1 MLVRF
6 LSLLIFALSF
16 SVTQAQQQASGSK
29 PKLVVGLV
37 VDQMRWDFLYRY
49 SDRYKADGGFRRLLT
64 QGFSNENTFIPYA
77 PTVTA
82 CGHSSIYTGSVPAI
96 NGITGNAWYDKKAGK
111 VMYCTEDSTVKTVGS
126 TTAAGQMSPRNMYST
141 TIGDELRLFTNFR
154 SKVIG
159 IAIKDRGAILPAG
172 HAANGAYWYD
182 SRTGDWITS
191 TYYRNDLPTWVQTF
205 NKQKIVDKYYGE
217 GWKTLYPI
225 ESYKSSTAQGQQF
238 EGKPFGDKSIGFPY
252 DHKELIGKNYGS
264 IAVTPHGNTMTL
276 ELAKAALTGE
286 NLGKG
291 DATDLLAVS
300 LSSPD
305 YIGHTFGP
313 NSIAVEDCYL
323 RLDKDL
329 GDFLNFLD
337 QHVGK
342 GNYLFFLSADHGV
355 ANVPGFMKANK
366 LPAGTFDDIGTMDS
380 LNTMLKEKFGA
391 SNIILTM
398 LNYQVHL
405 NHKIID
411 SVKLNKEDIIEEVI
425 SFLSKEEAI
434 SRAFDL
440 SELQETTLQ
449 STIKEMISNGYMP
462 NRSGDVQ
469 FILHPQYIDGGTT
482 GTTHGLWN
490 PYDSHIPLVWMG
502 WNIKAGKSNAPVYM
516 SDIAPTIAAML
527 QIQMPNGCVGKPI
540 EAIIR

>member
-1 MLVRF
+1 MLVRL

-16 SVTQAQQQASGSK
+16 SVTQAQQPSSGSK

-82 CGHSSIYTGSVPAI
+82 CGHASIYTGSVPAI
-96 NGITGNAWYDKKAGK
+96 NGITGNAWYDKKAAK

-366 LPAGTFDDIGTMDS
+366 LPAGTFDDIGTMNAM
-380 LNTMLKEKFGA
+380 NTMLKEKFGA
-391 SNIILTM
+391 SNLILTM

-411 SVKLNKEDIIEEVI
+411 SIKLDKEDIIEEVI
-425 SFLSKEEAI
+425 SYLTKQEAI

-449 STIKEMISNGYMP
+449 TTIKEMISNGYMP

-527 QIQMPNGCVGKPI
+527 QIQMPNGCIGKPI

>member
-6 LSLLIFALSF
+6 LPLLIFALSF
-16 SVTQAQQQASGSK
+16 TVSQAQQSASGSK

-82 CGHSSIYTGSVPAI
+82 CGHASIYTGSVPAI
-96 NGITGNAWYDKKAGK
+96 NGITGNAWYDKKAAK

-291 DATDLLAVS
+291 DATDMLAVS

-366 LPAGTFDDIGTMDS
+366 LPAGTFDDIGTMNS
-380 LNTMLKEKFGA
+380 MNTMLKEKFGA
-391 SNIILTM
+391 SNLIRTM

-411 SVKLNKEDIIEEVI
+411 SAKLDKEDIIEEVI
-425 SFLSKEEAI
+425 SYLTKQEAV

-449 STIKEMISNGYMP
+449 STIREMIANGYMP

-469 FILHPQYIDGGTT
+469 FILHPQYIDGGET

-490 PYDSHIPLVWMG
+490 PYDSHIPLVWLG
-502 WNIKAGKSNAPVYM
+502 WNIKAGKSNDPVHM

-540 EAIIR
+540 QAIIR